1 MSQFLARLKALG
13 QKAEQV
19 RLAIDAAP
27 AHAARIRESVQ
38 ATAGRLRELRGEVE
52 GTLTDLK
59 AGNDESFASKLA
71 ELDGADDLFLRAG
84 FRLAS
89 IDLEQGASQR
99 LLVRLDRTRGPVE
112 SPERLVAACGDR
124 RTVLAILAALEQARN
139 TADDVSLRG
148 HSFQG
153 VTVQLGASPAVRL
166 HWLPDDAPAPVPAVP
181 PPLPAAAVAPSTKAA
196 SKTSPPPAA
205 DASTFASYGS
215 GSFFER
221 RTDSVPD
228 GRTPEP
234 ATKPVDSD
242 STTPAQPATPKA
254 AAAPDDWRKDAL
266 ARFKKMPD
274 LR

>member
-27 AHAARIRESVQ
+27 ARAAQIRESVQ

-59 AGNDESFASKLA
+59 AGNDESFASKIA
-71 ELDGADDLFLRAG
+71 ELDGADDVFLRAG

-99 LLVRLDRTRGPVE
+99 LLVRLDATRGPVE

-139 TADDVSLRG
+139 TADDVFLRG

-153 VTVQLGASPAVRL
+153 VTVQLGAAPAVRL
-166 HWLPDDAPAPVPAVP
+166 HWLPDSTPSPAVP
-181 PPLPAAAVAPSTKAA
+181 PPLPAGTGTASTKPVPA
-196 SKTSPPPAA
+196 TSPIPPG

-242 STTPAQPATPKA
+242 STTPAQPATPKP